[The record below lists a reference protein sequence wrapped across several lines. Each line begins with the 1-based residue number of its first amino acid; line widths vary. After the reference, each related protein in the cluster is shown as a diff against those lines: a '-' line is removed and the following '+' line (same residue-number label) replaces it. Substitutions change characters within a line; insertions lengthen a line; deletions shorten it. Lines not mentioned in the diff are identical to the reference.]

1 MTTDIAILTL
11 CELEGNR
18 VPDVDAI
25 GGWSAA
31 RVQKERLPLLITVQD
46 GLEVAVGED
55 DSAAQEMVRAL
66 ARDALEAGEQLVVD
80 LLGAE
85 LVDQLVVVD
94 GLDHAVG
101 ADLARHLCRASSCQ
115 RSLEGLWRECWY

>member
-1 MTTDIAILTL
+1 
-11 CELEGNR
+11 

-25 GGWSAA
+25 GGRSAA
-31 RVQKERLPLLITVQD
+31 RVQKERLPLLIAVQD

-55 DSAAQEMVRAL
+55 NSAAQEVVRSL

-94 GLDHAVG
+94 GLDHTVG

-115 RSLEGLWRECWY
+115 RSLEDFSRECWY